1 MNKKFWLITQKHIEL
16 GDIES
21 ALLAVDP
28 EQLSNEEAYGLHG
41 MVRLRIENARGPA
54 DIFMRPTARS
64 FDRKL
69 HARWPYMGYFLRLAP
84 VTEDSPFDN
93 MIDLSLFLSLC
104 LCHCD
109 SLEYCESK
117 HGIGL
122 QFEPSQLSQIL
133 VDVQGRA
140 TELAQALDFSPESI
154 AQRDVLITR

>member
-1 MNKKFWLITQKHIEL
+1 
-16 GDIES
+16 
-21 ALLAVDP
+21 LLAVDP

-64 FDRKL
+64 FFRKL

-84 VTEDSPFDN
+84 LTKDSPIDS
-93 MIDLSLFLSLC
+93 IVDLSLFLALC

-109 SLEYCESK
+109 SLEYCESN

-122 QFEPSQLSQIL
+122 RFEPSQLSQIL

-140 TELAQALDFSPESI
+140 AELAQALDFSPETI
-154 AQRDVLITR
+154 AQRNALIIRSVDSFFASGICFHRNNKKRQ